1 MTKKFL
7 AAVDGSEHGW
17 KALDLATNLAKV
29 SDAELMVIHV
39 VPNEP
44 IPEGLKQFAKIEGI
58 APEEI
63 EARYHLGRDIGD
75 KIIGE
80 AKARVQK
87 SGLSEVKTRVAEG
100 NAANEIVTLATSEGA
115 DMVFLGSRGL
125 SDVKGLLMGSVS
137 HKVMHLA
144 PCSCVA
150 VK

>member
-1 MTKKFL
+1 MTTKFL
-7 AAVDGSEHGW
+7 AAVDGSDHGW

-29 SDAELMVIHV
+29 SNAEVLVVHV

-44 IPEGLKQFAKIEGI
+44 IPEGLKQFARVEGI

-63 EARYHLGRDIGD
+63 EARYHLGREIGD

-80 AKARVQK
+80 AEARIRK
-87 SGLSEVKTRVAEG
+87 SGLHDVKTRVTEG
-100 NAANEIVTLATSEGA
+100 NAANEIVTLAKSEGA
-115 DMVFLGSRGL
+115 DMIFVGSRGL
-125 SDVKGLLMGSVS
+125 SEVTGLLMGSVS

-144 PCSCVA
+144 SCSCVA